1 MDFNGLGTLE
11 IYLDISQNVNMSF
24 QSISF
29 CWCFFCLVE
38 LYRKR
43 LNEKQVSLSR
53 YSIYQTKK
61 FLRAFL

>member
-1 MDFNGLGTLE
+1 MFSIHLEFICIFLKTL
-11 IYLDISQNVNMSF
+11 ICRFKASAF
-24 QSISF
+24 AGA
-29 CWCFFCLVE
+29 FFCLVE